1 MVKIL
6 QHGAPVHLAL
16 GDDIKFLLHF
26 SGEVEIHDVVKMLE
40 QEVVYDYADVGG
52 EELGAL
58 DPGIFGFGL
67 RVDLAVVERQHAE
80 VTGRSIAVSLFN
92 VTTLLHR

>member
-16 GDDIKFLLHF
+16 GDDIKFLLRF

-40 QEVVYDYADVGG
+40 QEVVHDHTDVGG

-58 DPGIFGFGL
+58 DPGVYGFGL
-67 RVDLAVVERQHAE
+67 RVDGVVQRQHAE
-80 VTGRSIAVSLFN
+80 VTGRSSPISFS
-92 VTTLLHR
+92 T